1 MITSVRTKSMNTT
14 EIKESIAA
22 AFSALSDLNEQLY
35 DYWISELYDEDGDY
49 VEGMWDEQTV
59 REMKKDVWCLQQ
71 AAMVNS

>member
-1 MITSVRTKSMNTT
+1 MNTT

-35 DYWISELYDEDGDY
+35 DYWISELYDEEGDY
-49 VEGMWDEQTV
+49 VEGMWDEETV
-59 REMKKDVWCLQQ
+59 NEMKKDVWCLQQ